1 MNVNTRL
8 FCRLDGLTSHRREQ
22 QRLERLRQLG
32 LLTSDIVPIFDEAT
46 QTAARFLTAP
56 ISTLNLLVKEQ
67 LWLKSTVGLSH
78 VGLMSDLANS
88 RRLPLIES
96 FCQYIIDTHQP
107 LVIEDTAQDS
117 LFARSILFQHY
128 GIHSYLGVPLITQDG
143 ECIGT
148 LTIMDLQPRSFA
160 EREIEFLHLT
170 ARWCMSEY
178 ERSQIMPLSPPQAGE
193 DLPETNQGSAGWT
206 TEEYSSDIL
215 AITEGVLAET
225 PNLSLNTVDTLKVK
239 LLATLTEELRNPLTS
254 IMGMARVLEQGVYG
268 SLTPKQR
275 EYIEIIYRSGQNLLA
290 LVEEILGLEVLDEKN
305 RQLQLSAVDIEMI
318 CQQAVSNLQSFTEQQ
333 QQQIHL
339 TVEPGNRI
347 WLLDKE
353 KVKQGIYYLI
363 FSLLSAAQPGS
374 QIEIHV
380 SRLTGKTFAAPH
392 LQIALWTSHPWL
404 DPEPT
409 LQDNNLNGTSLSQE
423 LTSASL
429 LSHNSVPM
437 LRAAITPEEHPQEL
451 DLASREGLG
460 LLLCCSLIELH
471 GGSITVQGTPELG
484 YRYLLKLPQLEQKTE
499 N

>member
-1 MNVNTRL
+1 MSVNNRL
-8 FCRLDGLTSHRREQ
+8 FCRLDGLTSNTREQ
-22 QRLERLRQLG
+22 QRLERLSQLG
-32 LLTSDIVPIFDEAT
+32 LLTSDLVPVFDEAT
-46 QTAARFLTAP
+46 QTVARFLATP
-56 ISTLNLLVKEQ
+56 ISTLNLLVEDQ

-96 FCQYIIDTHQP
+96 FCQYIIDTQQP
-107 LVIEDTAQDS
+107 LVIENVAQDA
-117 LFARSILFQHY
+117 LFSRSILFQHY
-128 GIHSYLGVPLITQDG
+128 GIHAYVGVPLITQER

-148 LTIMDLQPRSFA
+148 LTVMDLHPRSFSPQ
-160 EREIEFLHLT
+160 EIEFLNLT
-170 ARWCMSEY
+170 ARWCISEY
-178 ERSQIMPLSPPQAGE
+178 ERSQLLPLSPPQARDSLTE
-193 DLPETNQGSAGWT
+193 PTQGSAGWT
-206 TEEYSSDIL
+206 SPNYSSDVLVIEEGKKPEAPSL
-215 AITEGVLAET
+215 A
-225 PNLSLNTVDTLKVK
+225 LNTVDTLKVK

-290 LVEEILGLEVLDEKN
+290 LVEEILGLEVLDQKN

-318 CQQAVSNLQSFTEQQ
+318 CQQAISNLQSFIELQ

-374 QIEIHV
+374 QIDVHV
-380 SRLTGKTFAAPH
+380 SRHTGKTLSSPH
-392 LQIALWTSHPWL
+392 LQIALWTSNPWL
-404 DPEPT
+404 NPEHLEEQNT
-409 LQDNNLNGTSLSQE
+409 EGCTASQE

-429 LSHNSVPM
+429 LTHHSVP
-437 LRAAITPEEHPQEL
+437 LLKGTITPEDQPQEI

-484 YRYLLKLPQLEQKTE
+484 YRYLLKLPQLEQKTP